1 MIFERVLL
9 YFVLFV
15 LLCAV
20 LFVFISGKDYKL
32 PKSLLTNNKNRNN
45 LLIATSTS
53 LIITLIFIYFKENNL

>member
-45 LLIATSTS
+45 LLIAISTS

>member
-15 LLCAV
+15 LLNAV

-45 LLIATSTS
+45 LIIAISTS

>member
-20 LFVFISGKDYKL
+20 LFVFVSGKDVKL
-32 PKSLLTNNKNRNN
+32 PKSLLSNNKNRNN
-45 LLIATSTS
+45 LVIAISIA
-53 LIITLIFIYFKENNL
+53 LIITIIFIYIKENNL

>member
-20 LFVFISGKDYKL
+20 LFVFISGKDFKL
-32 PKSLLTNNKNRNN
+32 PKSLLSNNKNRNN
-45 LLIATSTS
+45 LLISISIS
-53 LIITLIFIYFKENNL
+53 LIITIIFIYIKENNL